1 MLLPEIN
8 HKRLSICVCAHMC
21 VCKQVCVSESVHA
34 CMQAHMSRKGSKGGK
49 RDGEN
54 TFSS

>member
-1 MLLPEIN
+1 MYV
-8 HKRLSICVCAHMC
+8 HIC
-21 VCKQVCVSESVHA
+21 VCVSESVCA
-34 CMQAHMSRKGSKGGK
+34 CMQAHMSRKGGK

>member
-1 MLLPEIN
+1 MPVSE
-8 HKRLSICVCAHMC
+8 KGGCVY
-21 VCKQVCVSESVHA
+21 VSVSESVCA
-34 CMQAHMSRKGSKGGK
+34 CMQAHMSRKGGKGGK